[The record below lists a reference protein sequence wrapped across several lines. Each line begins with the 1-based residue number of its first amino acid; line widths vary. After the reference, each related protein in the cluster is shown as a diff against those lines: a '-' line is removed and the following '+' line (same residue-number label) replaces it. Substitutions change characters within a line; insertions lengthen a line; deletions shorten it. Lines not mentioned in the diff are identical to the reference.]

1 MLKRHSDSV
10 KSILDEAT
18 EKGRR
23 VSSKRLRQ
31 HAPISVDLDSLL
43 LAVWSPRGSN
53 GRSTLAAAL
62 AHTFAKSGGSISPA
76 GWSGGSAKSDE
87 AAAASRVLL
96 VDADTYSPAQHV
108 IHGANEIT
116 AGILAASRLVR
127 QERYTEQEHERVT
140 LPMAGYRLMTG
151 LTAADRWPEI
161 DDHASSLLIHDLS
174 QRAAISIFDL
184 PSEIDAGLVEP
195 SLGTRRNQLSL
206 SVLQRADVVLAIANA
221 DQVSISRLVQ
231 GLPRLFELVNG
242 RVIVVINRMRTT
254 AIGQN
259 AKRQI
264 LEVLSNQINSTP
276 MDVVFVPDDPRAC
289 DEALLAGE
297 PVTAHRNRS
306 AFAKGIRELASR
318 INSTHV
324 HTARAG

>member
-10 KSILDEAT
+10 KSIQADVT
-18 EKGRR
+18 ETRHR
-23 VSSKRLRQ
+23 VSPKRKRQ
-31 HAPISVDLDSLL
+31 QAPISVDLDSLL

-62 AHTFAKSGGSISPA
+62 AHTFAKSGGFISSA
-76 GWSGGSAKSDE
+76 G
-87 AAAASRVLL
+87 RVLL

-127 QERYTEQEHERVT
+127 QDRYTEQEHERVT

-174 QRAAISIFDL
+174 QRAAIGIFDL
-184 PSEIDAGLVEP
+184 PSEIDVGIVEP